1 LNCAESVKERGRE
14 VQELITVLSVETEA
28 DRVREKEAFQRRDR
42 CKLKVEQSQCLLES
56 YENQKVEKG
65 LKIDAMLGE
74 GGDVDREKIKME
86 GIMEQLASEQTRLLA
101 LRAEL
106 EWAESVVVNMAHEIE
121 AHRLQYK
128 ALKAE
133 LLELQKGK
141 TLGSFWPRPMVYS
154 EEKGAGISDRSGLLE
169 ISTCSLCQ
177 FPFPN
182 SDIIVSSCRHLYHP
196 YCASV
201 VFVHGGKCIAKG
213 CQNLPHP
220 EWHKSFGWG
229 EPSAEMLQMAEMLG
243 CAEEQRKTLQLR
255 MEEAKATCPNGG
267 KFSSLESICSC

>member
-1 LNCAESVKERGRE
+1 MNCAESVKERGRE

-169 ISTCSLCQ
+169 IPLVHCVNFRFLTVTL
-177 FPFPN
+177 
-182 SDIIVSSCRHLYHP
+182 LYHLVGTCIIHIVRRL
-196 YCASV
+196 YLYMEVNVLLKGAKICHIQSGIRV
-201 VFVHGGKCIAKG
+201 LGGESLA
-213 CQNLPHP
+213 
-220 EWHKSFGWG
+220 
-229 EPSAEMLQMAEMLG
+229 
-243 CAEEQRKTLQLR
+243 LR
-255 MEEAKATCPNGG
+255 CSRWPRCLDVPRSRG
-267 KFSSLESICSC
+267 KPCN